1 MLRKV
6 QNFRPNQEKKPTA
19 TIVKVTTHTPN
30 TQKHTKQEK
39 KKMSIETG
47 KRLKKE
53 KKRKSRSTIM

>member
-39 KKMSIETG
+39 KMSIETG

>member
-30 TQKHTKQEK
+30 AEAHKTRKE